1 MTTQSRNLS
10 VADGLKKLSDLHKE
24 GILSEEEFNEHK
36 KKILSM

>member
-1 MTTQSRNLS
+1 M
-10 VADGLKKLSDLHKE
+10 SDLHKE